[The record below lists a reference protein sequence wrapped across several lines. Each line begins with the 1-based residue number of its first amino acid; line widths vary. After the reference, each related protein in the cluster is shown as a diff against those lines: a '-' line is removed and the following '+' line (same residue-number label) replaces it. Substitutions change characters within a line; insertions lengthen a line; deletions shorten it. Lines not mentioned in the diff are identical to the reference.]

1 MYIQY
6 TRAVAINEKSKE
18 YTKSNFFIAIG
29 RTRKK
34 VSDGGINIRIEL
46 ERSTTFPIFF
56 VSK

>member
-46 ERSTTFPIFF
+46 ERFTTFSIFF